1 MINTI
6 IAEDEPAFNE
16 WLSRKIGNIPRINLL
31 ASTDN
36 SEDLFALL
44 LQHKPDL
51 AILDIK
57 LAGGDAL
64 SVLQRLQKNNVQI
77 PYIVLVTGFLEY
89 SGEAIRHFNEYLLD
103 YIYKPIGKTA
113 DFLLQIENVLDKV
126 IIRQQAKIEKT
137 NDLPFSSENNRIYI
151 RQGAFIRTIEIANIV
166 WIKAEKGT
174 IEIYL
179 ANEKKPL
186 HLATTLQ
193 SLLDKM
199 PENQLIRIE
208 RHYAINLI
216 YFSQINI
223 LKRVLTLQKDGEM
236 IHLDI
241 GESYYGK
248 LRERLGEIIG

>member
-16 WLSRKIGNIPRINLL
+16 WLSRKIGNISRINLL
-31 ASTDN
+31 ACTDN
-36 SEDLFALL
+36 SDDLFALL
-44 LQHKPDL
+44 LQHKLDL

-77 PYIVLVTGFLEY
+77 PYIVLITGFLEY

-103 YIYKPIGKTA
+103 YIYKPVGKTE
-113 DFLLQIENVLDKV
+113 DFLLQIENVLDKI
-126 IIRQQAKIEKT
+126 IIRQQEKT
-137 NDLPFSSENNRIYI
+137 SELPFNSENNRIYI

-166 WIKAEKGT
+166 WIKAEKGD
-174 IEIYL
+174 IDIYL

-208 RHYAINLI
+208 RHYAVNLT
-216 YFSQINI
+216 YFLQINI
-223 LKRVLTLQKDGEM
+223 SKRILTLQKDGEM
-236 IHLDI
+236 THLDI
-241 GESYYGK
+241 GETYYGK